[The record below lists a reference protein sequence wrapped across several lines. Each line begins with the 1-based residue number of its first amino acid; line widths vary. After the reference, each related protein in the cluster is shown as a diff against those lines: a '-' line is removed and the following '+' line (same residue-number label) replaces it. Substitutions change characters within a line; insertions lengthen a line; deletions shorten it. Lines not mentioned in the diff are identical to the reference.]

1 MRSVE
6 EQLAIIADAAVT
18 PEPVRVA
25 ISDSLGLRSAEE
37 VRGDRQVPGFNQA
50 AIDGYAVRAVD
61 LVPRDA
67 KGAPADD
74 RSEDQRPP
82 EPLPDEDYEPE
93 RHGDREHRKLAE
105 LPVVGDVGAG
115 SHRPLRLQPNQAVR
129 VETGAPVPTLSDA
142 IIPEAWV
149 ERHGRRIRPLFP
161 VKSGDFIHRAG
172 TDVLEGDVIVSEG
185 IVIGPAHIGL
195 LAAVGRSKVLVYPRP
210 RVAVMSIGQ
219 ELIDSDRTPGR
230 GQVFDVNSY
239 SLAAAAEEAGADAHR
254 VGVIAGEPRRL
265 QEIMEGQIL
274 RSEIIV
280 IAGAVGGSAARRMRD
295 IVSNLGD
302 IEYTRVA
309 MHPGSTQGFG
319 LLGPNKVPTFLLP
332 SNPVGSLIIFETM
345 IRPLIQYEAG
355 RRGGRRRIIQARALH
370 GVSSMPG
377 RRGFIRGQLM
387 RDRGTDEYLVD
398 PLGASAGA
406 PQHLLGSFAEANCL
420 IHVPED
426 VVGIAP
432 GDVVDVLF
440 LSNRA

>member
-1 MRSVE
+1 
-6 EQLAIIADAAVT
+6 
-18 PEPVRVA
+18 
-25 ISDSLGLRSAEE
+25 
-37 VRGDRQVPGFNQA
+37 
-50 AIDGYAVRAVD
+50 
-61 LVPRDA
+61 
-67 KGAPADD
+67 
-74 RSEDQRPP
+74 
-82 EPLPDEDYEPE
+82 
-93 RHGDREHRKLAE
+93 
-105 LPVVGDVGAG
+105 
-115 SHRPLRLQPNQAVR
+115 
-129 VETGAPVPTLSDA
+129 
-142 IIPEAWV
+142 
-149 ERHGRRIRPLFP
+149 
-161 VKSGDFIHRAG
+161 
-172 TDVLEGDVIVSEG
+172 
-185 IVIGPAHIGL
+185 
-195 LAAVGRSKVLVYPRP
+195 
-210 RVAVMSIGQ
+210 
-219 ELIDSDRTPGR
+219 
-230 GQVFDVNSY
+230 
-239 SLAAAAEEAGADAHR
+239 
-254 VGVIAGEPRRL
+254 
-265 QEIMEGQIL
+265 
-274 RSEIIV
+274 
-280 IAGAVGGSAARRMRD
+280 MRD

>member
-18 PEPVRVA
+18 PEPVRVS

-37 VRGDRQVPGFNQA
+37 VRGDRPVPGFNQA

-61 LVPRDA
+61 LVPQQMPSESPGDA
-67 KGAPADD
+67 
-74 RSEDQRPP
+74 EDAQRPLMDQDNP
-82 EPLPDEDYEPE
+82 
-93 RHGDREHRKLAE
+93 GDRPSDGRSRRFEE

-115 SHRPLRLQPNQAVR
+115 SHKPLRLQPNQAVR

-142 IIPEAWV
+142 IVPEAWV
-149 ERHGRRIRPLFP
+149 ERRGRRIRPLFP

-172 TDVLEGDVIVSEG
+172 TDVLDGDVIVSEG
-185 IVIGPAHIGL
+185 TVLGAAHIGL

-210 RVAVMSIGQ
+210 RVSVMSIGQ
-219 ELIDSDRTPGR
+219 ELIASDRQPGR

-254 VGVIAGEPRRL
+254 VGVIAGEPKRL
-265 QEIMEGQIL
+265 QEIVEGQIL

-280 IAGAVGGSAARRMRD
+280 IAGAVGGSAARRMRE
-295 IVSNLGD
+295 IVSGLGD

-332 SNPVGSLIIFETM
+332 SNPVGALIIFETM
-345 IRPLIQYEAG
+345 VRPLIQFEAG
-355 RRGGRRRIIQARALH
+355 RRRGRRRIIQARALH